1 MSIES
6 NTVAEAK
13 PTTRSRVTNGSVVL
27 PGVDGR
33 STWVRRLRDL
43 ITVHI
48 EDLGGED
55 SISEAERSLV
65 RRAATMTVEL
75 ERMEAVFAVRGE
87 ADPKDLEL
95 YQRTA
100 GNLRRILESLGLQ
113 RRQRDITPTIS
124 EYAARRAAEKAAE
137 RDKDAA
143 I

>member
-1 MSIES
+1 LSANS
-6 NTVAEAK
+6 NAVADLK

-43 ITVHI
+43 IAVHI
-48 EDLGGED
+48 QDLGGED
-55 SISEAERSLV
+55 AISEAERSLV

-113 RRQRDITPTIS
+113 RRARDVTPSIDDFIKT
-124 EYAARRAAEKAAE
+124 RG
-137 RDKDAA
+137 
-143 I
+143 

>member
-1 MSIES
+1 MSANS
-6 NTVAEAK
+6 NAVADLK

-43 ITVHI
+43 IAVHI
-48 EDLGGED
+48 QDLGGED
-55 SISEAERSLV
+55 AISEAERSLV

-113 RRQRDITPTIS
+113 RRARDVTPSIEDFIKT
-124 EYAARRAAEKAAE
+124 RG
-137 RDKDAA
+137 
-143 I
+143 